1 LSERF
6 SRRQFLAAAAVTG
19 GAALLPTALR
29 AAARAA
35 TSGSG
40 AAKPVFYFLNPTEV
54 ATCSAICARVVPS
67 TDPITG
73 APAPGAAEANAVV
86 FIDRLLAAFSMPETV
101 ADNPAIYLRGPFSNR
116 NAYPDYTRGTPKSV
130 VPDGF
135 LSGGQTHYVSLS
147 DLQELSWRAL
157 IEGVDAA
164 LAAAPA
170 WVTAKSPS
178 STHPRPSWPDQI
190 KSGLIPGPL
199 AAGLQHVYRSGLAA
213 FNSYSQSVFGAP
225 FSHASS
231 TDQDLLLEAA
241 GNVVLSQLPLPAPPG
256 APPDAKTLFP
266 FVVSHTFEGCYG
278 LPEYRGLDSNP
289 LWAEIAWDGDTQP
302 LGNSIYDEN
311 AYGPGEGPNAGFGEE
326 GVFVPRGDYREFRPV
341 SFLATSPGAPTL
353 TTTDIAPLVEAW
365 QKAGLLGRAA
375 GAK

>member
-1 LSERF
+1 MSERF

-35 TSGSG
+35 TSAPA

-67 TDPITG
+67 ADPITG

-116 NAYPDYTRGTPKSV
+116 NAYPDYTRGAPQPHF
-130 VPDGF
+130 PDGF
-135 LSGGQTHYVSLS
+135 LSDGQTHYVSLS
-147 DLQELSWRAL
+147 PLQEVSWRAL

-170 WVTAKSPS
+170 WVVGTPAQP
-178 STHPRPSWPDQI
+178 TPWAAQI

-199 AAGLQHVYRSGLAA
+199 AAGLQHVYRAGLAA
-213 FNSYSQSVFGAP
+213 FDSYSQSLFHVP
-225 FSHASS
+225 FSHASPA
-231 TDQDLLLEAA
+231 DQDVLLEAA
-241 GNVVLSQLPLPAPPG
+241 GNVVLSQVPLPTPPG
-256 APPDAKTLFP
+256 ASADAKTLFP

-278 LPEYRGLDSNP
+278 LPEYKGMDSNP

-302 LGNSIYDEN
+302 LGNSIYDDN

-326 GVFVPRGDYREFRPV
+326 GVFVPRGDYREYRPV
-341 SFLATSPGAPTL
+341 SFLATSPGSPTL
-353 TTTDIAPLVEAW
+353 TQADIAPLVEAW
-365 QKAGLLGRAA
+365 QKAGVLGQVA
-375 GAK
+375 GTR